1 MRARTGEEAGRIGP
15 QWMSGQRGVQRSAQG
30 SGQGSAQAVRPRFNA
45 LRTRT
50 LCKVG
55 ALATMIVAT
64 GVAIAVGE
72 SITSVATPAV
82 HRAIESEPDC
92 SAKYAA
98 LLDLAELARRDGKSS
113 EVVMRGLSDRGGAM
127 RECLPTGRNTGA
139 R

>member
-1 MRARTGEEAGRIGP
+1 MSDDVRMRTAKDAGRIGP
-15 QWMSGQRGVQRSAQG
+15 EWMSGHASAPV
-30 SGQGSAQAVRPRFNA
+30 VRPRFKA
-45 LRTRT
+45 VRTWT
-50 LCKVG
+50 LFKAT

-72 SITSVATPAV
+72 HITSVDMQTV
-82 HRAIESEPDC
+82 HRTIESESDC

-127 RECLPTGRNTGA
+127 RECLPTGRYAGA

>member
-1 MRARTGEEAGRIGP
+1 MSKNVRVRTGDEAGRIGP
-15 QWMSGQRGVQRSAQG
+15 QWMSEE
-30 SGQGSAQAVRPRFNA
+30 GSARTLRPRFNA
-45 LRTRT
+45 IRTRT

-64 GVAIAVGE
+64 GIAIAVGE
-72 SITSVATPAV
+72 GIASTETPAV
-82 HRAIESEPDC
+82 HRAIESGQDC

-127 RECLPTGRNTGA
+127 GDCLPTGGNAGA

>member
-1 MRARTGEEAGRIGP
+1 MRVRTGEEAGRIGP
-15 QWMSGQRGVQRSAQG
+15 QWTSE
-30 SGQGSAQAVRPRFNA
+30 QGSAQAVRPRFNA
-45 LRTRT
+45 IRTRT

-55 ALATMIVAT
+55 ALVMMIVAT

-72 SITSVATPAV
+72 GIASTETPAV
-82 HRAIESEPDC
+82 HRAIEPEQDC

-113 EVVMRGLSDRGGAM
+113 EVVMRGLSGRGGAM
-127 RECLPTGRNTGA
+127 GDCFPTGRNAGA